1 MDRPVVIVGAGL
13 SGLRSASLLTS
24 RGVRCL
30 VLEARNRIGGR
41 AFSEQIADRPELGWF
56 DLGPTWFWPDF
67 QPTISRL
74 VDEFGLSTITQ
85 CTEGAMLV
93 ERSSHTSAQRLR
105 LPANSLPTSIRLVG
119 GIRSLIDAVAK
130 TLPSGT
136 IKLGA
141 RVTGIA
147 KNAGQILVRWTDQ
160 HGYVHED
167 KARTAILALPPR
179 IVARRL
185 EFSPTPRPEVTQR
198 LVSTSTWLAGQA
210 KALAV

>member
-30 VLEARNRIGGR
+30 VLEVRNRIGGR

-167 KARTAILALPPR
+167 KAHRDSRFA
-179 IVARRL
+179 
-185 EFSPTPRPEVTQR
+185 TPRRRAT
-198 LVSTSTWLAGQA
+198 A
-210 KALAV
+210 